1 MLESA
6 KRLLNSGDYRK
17 SLLVIKSIMKNKP
30 DHTEALYLS
39 AVNWY
44 HLEDKQRT
52 HYYTEQL
59 IKSHPTYSP

>member
-1 MLESA
+1 M
-6 KRLLNSGDYRK
+6 LNSGDYRK
-17 SLLVIKSIMKNKP
+17 SLFMIKSILKIKP
-30 DHTEALYLS
+30 DHPEALYLS

-59 IKSHPTYSP
+59 IRNNPSYSP